1 MLDWWSIVLSIFCV
15 SKFITVTGEYT
26 LHESKTSLDT
36 HKAYF
41 PTKFCTIIL
50 ICWFKNF
57 LSNTYHKQQWS
68 TCLFFPLNLNGF
80 CWFPRVVLITN
91 PKEALTVITVQ
102 EVSLVIWSISS
113 LDLQE
118 ASLVSKPSTK
128 EFPCEEPTPPWQY
141 SFLSIKNV
149 RRSWTINLKCCVT
162 FWRLDY
168 FGNCGNR
175 CCTKKRP
182 HS

>member
-1 MLDWWSIVLSIFCV
+1 MLDWWSIVLSNFCL
-15 SKFITVTGEYT
+15 SEFITVIGECT

-41 PTKFCTIIL
+41 PTKFYTIIL

-68 TCLFFPLNLNGF
+68 TCLFFPLNLNVF

-91 PKEALTVITVQ
+91 PKETLTVITVK
-102 EVSLVIWSISS
+102 EVSLVMWLISS

-128 EFPCEEPTPPWQY
+128 EIPCEEPTPPWQY
-141 SFLSIKNV
+141 WFLSIKNV
-149 RRSWTINLKCCVT
+149 RR
-162 FWRLDY
+162 
-168 FGNCGNR
+168 
-175 CCTKKRP
+175 P
-182 HS
+182 